1 MGFKIGLFCV
11 KHLIK
16 RRKEA
21 DYSILVLT
29 PLARSVC
36 ILYNVQNILP
46 YMPVAQPQ
54 KKILLGR
61 IFFSL
66 FVYSLVYMEKT
77 NILLKKMNAKKLYS
91 RVQQK
96 NNETFR
102 KFSLNQEVAAMQV
115 EL

>member
-1 MGFKIGLFCV
+1 VFKIGLFCV

-54 KKILLGR
+54 KNTAGQNYFL
-61 IFFSL
+61 SL
-66 FVYSLVYMEKT
+66 CLYTLVYMEKT
-77 NILLKKMNAKKLYS
+77 NILLKKMNAKKLYF

-102 KFSLNQEVAAMQV
+102 KFS
-115 EL
+115 

>member
-1 MGFKIGLFCV
+1 MFKIGLFCV

-16 RRKEA
+16 GRKEA

-54 KKILLGR
+54 KKYCWAEL
-61 IFFSL
+61 FSL
-66 FVYSLVYMEKT
+66 SLFIYSSLHGKNEYSFEK
-77 NILLKKMNAKKLYS
+77 NECKKTL
-91 RVQQK
+91 
-96 NNETFR
+96 F
-102 KFSLNQEVAAMQV
+102 
-115 EL
+115 

>member
-1 MGFKIGLFCV
+1 MLKIGLFCV

-21 DYSILVLT
+21 NYSILVLT
-29 PLARSVC
+29 PPARSVC

-54 KKILLGR
+54 KRNTAGQNYFLSPCL
-61 IFFSL
+61 
-66 FVYSLVYMEKT
+66 YTLVYIDWDNNILEKT
-77 NILLKKMNAKKLYS
+77 NIILKKWMQEKLYF

-102 KFSLNQEVAAMQV
+102 KFS
-115 EL
+115 

>member
-1 MGFKIGLFCV
+1 MLKIGLFCV

-29 PLARSVC
+29 PPARSVC

-54 KKILLGR
+54 KKNTAGQNYFLSPCL
-61 IFFSL
+61 
-66 FVYSLVYMEKT
+66 YTLVYIEWDNIILEKT
-77 NILLKKMNAKKLYS
+77 NIILKKKLYF

-96 NNETFR
+96 DNETFR
-102 KFSLNQEVAAMQV
+102 QFS
-115 EL
+115 